1 MEDLISEAWLHGA
14 VTLLVR
20 LVEAAAALVIF
31 TGAAIGFVRFVLAT
45 VQRKHDQSFTRIR
58 LTLGRFLA
66 LGLEF
71 QLGADLLRTAVA
83 PTWEQIGQVAAV
95 AALRTALNYF
105 LGREIR
111 EEQRQDATTRGAPTR
126 FDDTRPPR
134 EQAPSSSKT
143 GEDSEAQAPH

>member
-1 MEDLISEAWLHGA
+1 MDELINEAWLHGV

-20 LVEAAAALVIF
+20 LVEVAAALVIF
-31 TGAAIGFVRFVLAT
+31 TGAAIGFVRFILAA
-45 VQRKHDQSFTRIR
+45 VQKERTDSFTRIR

-95 AALRTALNYF
+95 AAIRTALNYF

-111 EEQRQDATTRGAPTR
+111 DEQRQDALARAAR
-126 FDDTRPPR
+126 SSSEEVPPR
-134 EQAPSSSKT
+134 EQPPLRRPPGADPTSHP
-143 GEDSEAQAPH
+143 PH

>member
-1 MEDLISEAWLHGA
+1 MDELINEAWLHGA

-20 LVEAAAALVIF
+20 LVEVAAALVIF
-31 TGAAIGFVRFVLAT
+31 TGAAIGFVRFILAAAQKERT
-45 VQRKHDQSFTRIR
+45 ESFTRIR

-95 AALRTALNYF
+95 AAIRTALNYF

-111 EEQRQDATTRGAPTR
+111 DEQRQDALARAARTSSEEA
-126 FDDTRPPR
+126 PPR
-134 EQAPSSSKT
+134 EQPPLRRPQGADPT
-143 GEDSEAQAPH
+143 THPPH